1 MVKVADR
8 GTGIDSKDLP
18 YIFDPFYQGCGEK
31 RGKGYGLGL
40 AIVKAIVEG
49 HGGRI
54 FVESE
59 LGKGSVFTVVLPK
72 ARKIEERM
80 SSNA

>member
-1 MVKVADR
+1 MVKIKDR

-31 RGKGYGLGL
+31 RGRGYGLGL

-49 HGGRI
+49 HGGKI

-59 LGKGSVFTVVLPK
+59 LGKGSVFTVALPK
-72 ARKIEERM
+72 VRKPEE
-80 SSNA
+80 